1 MLADS
6 VLSEFYRLMRNRMAV
21 FWSVLF
27 VPLLFVAGGIVFHLV
42 TKSRMEEMTGD
53 LSATGITATA
63 QVKAVEDLGQD
74 LLKIAGIAANGAILV
89 FMLIGASTLYA
100 GDYRWETWRLT
111 SARNSRI
118 NLILGKVGVFKILT
132 LIAIAVFI
140 VAGLIFSVSGAV
152 INGAALAFTFD
163 GGDAGSFALTLFL
176 GYIRIVQYAMIA
188 LLAAVMTRSLLAAL
202 FVPVVLGFAQS
213 LLGGPGLALL
223 GWEPT
228 GWPAQLLL
236 PGLAFDTLKA
246 VVGPDGAPAGMPD
259 GMVLKAIVSLALWTV
274 APLAGAIAWFNRQDL
289 SKE

>member
-27 VPLLFVAGGIVFHLV
+27 VPLLFVAGGIIFHLA

-53 LSATGITATA
+53 LSATGIAATA
-63 QVKAVEDLGQD
+63 QAKSVEDLGQD
-74 LLKIAGIAANGAILV
+74 LLKIAGIVANGAILV

-132 LIAIAVFI
+132 LIAIAIFI
-140 VAGLIFSVSGAV
+140 VAGLIFSISGAV
-152 INGAALAFTFD
+152 INGSSLAFTFD
-163 GGDAGSFALTLFL
+163 GSDAGSFILTLLL
-176 GYIRIVQYAMIA
+176 GYVRIIQYAMIA

-202 FVPVVLGFAQS
+202 FVPVVLGFAQT

-259 GMVLKAIVSLALWTV
+259 GLAIKALISLTLWTL
-274 APLAGAIAWFNRQDL
+274 APLAGAVAWFNRQDL

>member
-6 VLSEFYRLMRNRMAV
+6 ILSEFYRLMRNRMAV

-63 QVKAVEDLGQD
+63 QVKSVEDLGQD
-74 LLKIAGIAANGAILV
+74 LLKIAGIVANGAILV

-132 LIAIAVFI
+132 LIAIAAFI
-140 VAGLIFSVSGAV
+140 VAGLIFSLSGAV
-152 INGAALAFTFD
+152 INGSSLAFTFD
-163 GGDAGSFALTLFL
+163 GDDAGSFALTLLL

-213 LLGGPGLALL
+213 LLGGPGLPLL
-223 GWEPT
+223 GWQPT
-228 GWPAQLLL
+228 DWSAQLLL

-259 GMVLKAIVSLALWTV
+259 GLVIKSIVSLALWTL
-274 APLAGAIAWFNRQDL
+274 APLAGAVAWFNRQDL

>member
-27 VPLLFVAGGIVFHLV
+27 VPLLFVAGGIIFHLA

-53 LSATGITATA
+53 LSATGITATV
-63 QVKAVEDLGQD
+63 QVKSVEDLGQD
-74 LLKIAGIAANGAILV
+74 LLKIAGIVANGAILV

-140 VAGLIFSVSGAV
+140 VAGLIFSISGAV
-152 INGAALAFTFD
+152 INGSSLAFTFD
-163 GGDAGSFALTLFL
+163 GGDAGSFALTLLL
-176 GYIRIVQYAMIA
+176 GYVRIIQYAMIA

-202 FVPVVLGFAQS
+202 FVPVVLGFAQT

-259 GMVLKAIVSLALWTV
+259 GLAIKALISLVLWTV
-274 APLAGAIAWFNRQDL
+274 VPLAGAVAWFNRQDL